1 MENHEISAPAL
12 QKFYSALKS
21 LDNPVFKDSK
31 GCLRKLFL
39 RFSSMHT
46 VIFQMQE
53 HEIMPVFILVYD
65 DQTYRM
71 IPFAATSKATFYR
84 KVSEIKNMPD
94 FKEVSAVFY
103 CGEYYLYDA
112 KQLHEISE
120 RPYSE
125 RIHNAQ
131 KEILSFVMIA
141 KGGGEMS
148 IVAES
153 HSSEVESLSE
163 G

>member
-53 HEIMPVFILVYD
+53 HEIMPVFMLVYD

-71 IPFAATSKATFYR
+71 IPFAATSKTTFYR
-84 KVSEIKNMPD
+84 KVSEIINMPTL
-94 FKEVSAVFY
+94 K
-103 CGEYYLYDA
+103 
-112 KQLHEISE
+112 
-120 RPYSE
+120 R
-125 RIHNAQ
+125 
-131 KEILSFVMIA
+131 
-141 KGGGEMS
+141 
-148 IVAES
+148 
-153 HSSEVESLSE
+153 
-163 G
+163 